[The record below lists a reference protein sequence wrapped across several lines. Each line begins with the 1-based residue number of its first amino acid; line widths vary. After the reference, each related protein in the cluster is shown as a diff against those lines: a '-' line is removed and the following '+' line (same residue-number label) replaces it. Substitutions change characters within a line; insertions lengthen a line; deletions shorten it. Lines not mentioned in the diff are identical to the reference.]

1 MPEQVM
7 ARTGDRLFLVTPQQD
22 AEIQELRDQGLPYEA
37 EAILLAVAEK
47 LALFTALMRPP
58 DEGSQL
64 IGRGC
69 DLAAGECY
77 KAALEMAREVV
88 GE

>member
-7 ARTGDRLFLVTPQQD
+7 ARTGDRLFLLTPQQD
-22 AEIQELRDQGLPYEA
+22 AEIHGLHEQGLPYEA
-37 EAILLAVAEK
+37 GAILAAVAEK

-69 DLAAGECY
+69 DYAARECY